1 MQEKAMRP
9 DQQKLR
15 ATQKS
20 GIKDEAKDLENNR
33 QLKAASKRGHET
45 EKSGQGHVRRQDESR
60 DEKGSPRSNG

>member
-1 MQEKAMRP
+1 MRS

-20 GIKDEAKDLENNR
+20 GIKDEAKHLENDR
-33 QLKAASKRGHET
+33 QLKATSKQGHQS
-45 EKSGQGHVRRQDESR
+45 EKSGQGHVRRQDGSR